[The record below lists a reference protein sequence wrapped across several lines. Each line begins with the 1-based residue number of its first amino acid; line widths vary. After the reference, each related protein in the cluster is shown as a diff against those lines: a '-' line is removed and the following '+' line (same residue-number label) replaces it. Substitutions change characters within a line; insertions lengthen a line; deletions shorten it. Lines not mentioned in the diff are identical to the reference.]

1 VSSSWKDGWIP
12 EVLAAAVTL
21 AYSLLLN
28 AVIPEPLHI
37 LTNMLAAVG
46 LIWLALHTGATVADV
61 GLERDSM
68 LDGAR
73 LGVRVALPIV
83 GVVLVAIAVPFSRDV
98 FVSEAAATASLGP
111 ALFDI
116 LVRIP
121 FGTVIPEELIF
132 RGALMGLM
140 LRRHSP
146 IRAATYS
153 SLLFGVWHVLP
164 TLSSL
169 DAEAADVVSNSTL
182 EQTGA
187 ILLTVFAT
195 GAIGFVFAWL
205 RLRSR
210 SVVAP
215 IIAHLAF
222 NVTATAGG
230 RVARQVFDATGR

>member
-12 EVLAAAVTL
+12 EVLAAVATL

-28 AVIPEPLHI
+28 AAIPEPLHI
-37 LTNMLAAVG
+37 PANMLAACG
-46 LIWLALHTGATVADV
+46 LIWLALHTGATVSDV
-61 GLERDSM
+61 GLERGRM

-73 LGVRVALPIV
+73 LGVRAAIPIV
-83 GVVLVAIAVPFSRDV
+83 GVVLVAIAIPLTRDI
-98 FVSEAAATASLGP
+98 FVSDAAATASTGQ
-111 ALFDI
+111 ALFEI
-116 LVRIP
+116 FVRIP

-146 IRAATYS
+146 MRAATYS

-164 TLSSL
+164 TLASL
-169 DAEAADVVSNSTL
+169 DAEAAGLVPHSPL

-187 ILLTVFAT
+187 ILLTVLAT
-195 GAIGFVFAWL
+195 GAIGFAFAWL

-222 NVTATAGG
+222 NATAAAGG
-230 RVARQVFDATGR
+230 RVARQVFNASGR

>member
-1 VSSSWKDGWIP
+1 MSRSWKDGWIP

-28 AVIPEPLHI
+28 RFIPEDFHLVA
-37 LTNMLAAVG
+37 NMLAACG
-46 LIWLALHTGATVADV
+46 LVWLALHIGATVADV
-61 GLERDSM
+61 GLERDRM
-68 LDGAR
+68 RDGFR
-73 LGVRVALPIV
+73 LGLRAAVPIV
-83 GVVLVAIAVPFSRDV
+83 AAVLLVIAIPPTRSL
-98 FVSEAAATASLGP
+98 FVNDAAAVATTGQ

-116 LVRIP
+116 FIRIP
-121 FGTVIPEELIF
+121 FGTVIPEELMF

-146 IRAATYS
+146 MRAATYS

-164 TLSSL
+164 TLTSL
-169 DAEAADVVSNSTL
+169 NVEAAGVVSDSFA
-182 EQTGA
+182 QQSAAIIGA
-187 ILLTVFAT
+187 VLAT
-195 GAIGFVFAWL
+195 GAIGFAFAWL

-222 NVTATAGG
+222 NMTAAAGG
-230 RVARQVFDATGR
+230 RVARQMFGAAGR

>member
-1 VSSSWKDGWIP
+1 MSRSWKDGWIP

-28 AVIPEPLHI
+28 RFIPENLHMPA
-37 LTNMLAAVG
+37 NMLAACG

-61 GLERDSM
+61 GLERERVR
-68 LDGAR
+68 DGLR
-73 LGVRVALPIV
+73 LGLRVAVPIV
-83 GVVLVAIAVPFSRDV
+83 AAVLFVIAMPLTRGVFT
-98 FVSEAAATASLGP
+98 SEGVATATTGQ

-116 LVRIP
+116 FIRIP
-121 FGTVIPEELIF
+121 LSTVIPEELIF

-140 LRRHSP
+140 LRRHTP

-164 TLSSL
+164 TFASL
-169 DAEAADVVSNSTL
+169 NAEAASIVPDSLFQQAV
-182 EQTGA
+182 A
-187 ILLTVFAT
+187 IVGTVLAT
-195 GAIGFVFAWL
+195 GAIGFAFAWL

-222 NVTATAGG
+222 NMTAAAGG
-230 RVARQVFDATGR
+230 RVARQVFGATGR